1 MINLPVGSIVK
12 GFAKLGL
19 QKKENWARG
28 TYLGNNKVEFWTGA
42 VLILE
47 DRNIKEY
54 RRIESNSTV
63 QSDFINS
70 SWEALKDNVQQAV
83 SAFFPDVCVQFDEDE
98 HIIYA
103 LDNCL
108 SICPAIVEKNTFC
121 SIIEIPTWQVC
132 EEVYYSSTQ
141 WEPSGSD
148 LCEVADSPNP
158 ISAAKLFVDRIWS
171 YKTDGFWQNKY
182 DDAYAKDF
190 CED

>member
-42 VLILE
+42 VLTLE

-83 SAFFPDVCVQFDEDE
+83 SAFSPMSAFSLMKMNTSFTLWTT
-98 HIIYA
+98 A
-103 LDNCL
+103 FL
-108 SICPAIVEKNTFC
+108 SVLL
-121 SIIEIPTWQVC
+121 S
-132 EEVYYSSTQ
+132 
-141 WEPSGSD
+141 
-148 LCEVADSPNP
+148 
-158 ISAAKLFVDRIWS
+158 
-171 YKTDGFWQNKY
+171 
-182 DDAYAKDF
+182 
-190 CED
+190 